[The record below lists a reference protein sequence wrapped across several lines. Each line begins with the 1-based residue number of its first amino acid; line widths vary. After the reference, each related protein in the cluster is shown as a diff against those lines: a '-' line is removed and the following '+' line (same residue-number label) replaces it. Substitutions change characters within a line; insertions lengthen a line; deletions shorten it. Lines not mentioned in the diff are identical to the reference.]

1 LGFGIGNFKL
11 LIDPNQEGPMIR
23 KFNRRKFIQKAIVG
37 ASIPV
42 LNPIL
47 TEFSKSNIKYYSEN
61 EIPFLSASEVAA
73 LIRDK
78 KISSFE
84 LTDIILS
91 RIKKFDKEINAFNVV
106 LEEEAIKRA
115 READAALARGEIWGP
130 LHGVPIDIKDSFSI
144 KGVITTA
151 GNPSLSNYV
160 PENDAAAVA
169 RLRSAGAVILG
180 NTNVP
185 FMLDDHQSFNEIYGR
200 TNNPWNLER
209 TPGGSTGGGAAALA
223 AGLSYLCIGSDTAGS
238 IRVPA
243 NFCGVFGHKPTVDV
257 ISKKGQIPPLPGGSP
272 YISNGLSVAGPLA
285 RSAADLKLLLEI
297 CGGPDQPD
305 SLAYSWKLLKER
317 KTDLKEYR
325 IRYVTDDRLCPVS
338 SEIKPV
344 MESAIERFKR
354 EGVSL
359 TQGWPENI
367 NPEEQFNNYLYLLH
381 AHMSGGVSESE
392 IESLA
397 SMAKSKEETPTVIRA
412 RASIFSH
419 KYFRT
424 WDSGRILAR
433 EKWQSFFKDYDAII
447 MPMTFVPA
455 FPHINKPWFPNNPD
469 PSKKRNL
476 ATPEGDRDY
485 DDILFWLSFAT
496 LTGLPATV
504 LPIGLTKSGLP
515 VGLQIMGPFL
525 EDATPI
531 SIAGKLSE
539 ILGGIQFPEK
549 YK

>member
-1 LGFGIGNFKL
+1 
-11 LIDPNQEGPMIR
+11 MIS
-23 KFNRRKFIQKAIVG
+23 KFNRRKFIQKAMVG
-37 ASIPV
+37 ASIPA
-42 LNPIL
+42 LNPI
-47 TEFSKSNIKYYSEN
+47 FSGISTSRIKDYSDD
-61 EIPFLSASEVAA
+61 EIPFLSAIEVAG

-78 KISSFE
+78 KISSFD
-84 LTDIILS
+84 LTSIILS
-91 RIKKFDKEINAFNVV
+91 RIKKFDREINAFNIV

-115 READAALARGEIWGP
+115 READVALTRGENWGP

-151 GNPSLSNYV
+151 GNPSLSNYF
-160 PENDAAAVA
+160 PENDATGVA
-169 RLRSAGAVILG
+169 RLRSAGAVIIG

-185 FMLDDHQSFNEIYGR
+185 YMLDDHQSFNEIYGR

-223 AGLSYLCIGSDTAGS
+223 AGFSYLCIGSDTAGS

-243 NFCGVFGHKPTVDV
+243 NFCGVFGHKPTVDLV
-257 ISKKGQIPPLPGGSP
+257 SKKGQIPPMPARQALAGEPGGSP

-285 RSAADLKLLLEI
+285 RSAGDLKLLLEI

-305 SLAYSWKLLKER
+305 ALAYSWKLPKER
-317 KTDLKEYR
+317 KTDPKEYK

-344 MESAIERFKR
+344 IESAIAAFKQ
-354 EGVSL
+354 EGLSL

-367 NPEEQFNNYLYLLH
+367 NAEEQFINYLYLLH
-381 AHMSGGVSESE
+381 AHMSGGVSDEEIEFLRIQAESE
-392 IESLA
+392 DDTLSR
-397 SMAKSKEETPTVIRA
+397 IRA
-412 RASIFSH
+412 RAYTYPH
-419 KYFRT
+419 KYFRI
-424 WDSGRILAR
+424 WDSNRLRAR
-433 EKWQSFFKDYDAII
+433 EKWQEFFKEYDAFI

-455 FPHINKPWFPNNPD
+455 FPHISKPWFPNNPD
-469 PSKKRNL
+469 PSKKRTL
-476 ATPEGDRDY
+476 ATPEGERDY

-504 LPIGLTKSGLP
+504 FPIGLTKSGLP
-515 VGLQIMGPFL
+515 VGLQIIGPFL

-531 SIAGKLSE
+531 FIAGKLSE
-539 ILGGIQFPEK
+539 ILGGIRFPEK